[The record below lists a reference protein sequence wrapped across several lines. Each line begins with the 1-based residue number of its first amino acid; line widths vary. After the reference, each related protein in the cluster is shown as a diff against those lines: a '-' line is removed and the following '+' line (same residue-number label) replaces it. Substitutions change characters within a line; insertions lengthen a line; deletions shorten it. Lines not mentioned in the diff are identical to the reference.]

1 MPNIGRSLPPV
12 SIQEPETA
20 VRIPILLA
28 TCLLGV
34 TVQAADPLDAAID
47 TRLRSHE
54 AVKENQKRVD
64 AMADQSEELRQE
76 YRQVLGQIESLRAYN
91 GQLQRLVDKQEQKLA
106 SYRAQIGNVRV
117 IQQHLL
123 PFMLRM
129 IDVLEELIDSDLP
142 FLLEERRARVA
153 QLRKMMDDPSVSM
166 PEKFRRIN
174 EVYKIETDYG
184 RTIEAYTAPLEQNG
198 SSRTVDFLRL
208 GRVALY
214 YQTLDGNESGIWDVG
229 SGGWKRLEKSLNKE
243 VQHGLRIARKQVP
256 PDLLRLPVAAPEDAG
271 S

>member
-1 MPNIGRSLPPV
+1 M
-12 SIQEPETA
+12 QEQDTT

-28 TCLLGV
+28 AALIAV
-34 TVQAADPLDAAID
+34 TAQAAAPLDAAID
-47 TRLRSHE
+47 TRLKNHE
-54 AVKENQKRVD
+54 AVKENQKQVD
-64 AMADQSEELRQE
+64 AMADQSEDLRQE

-91 GQLQRLVDKQEQKLA
+91 SQLHRLVEKQEQKLA
-106 SYRAQIGNVRV
+106 SYRVQISNIRV

-129 IDVLEELIDSDLP
+129 IDVLEDLIDNDLP
-142 FLLEERRARVA
+142 FLLEERRARVV
-153 QLRKMMDDPSVSM
+153 QLRKMMDDPSMPM

-174 EVYKIETDYG
+174 EVYKLETDYG
-184 RTIEAYTAPLEQNG
+184 RTIEAYTAPLEQDG

-214 YQTLDGNESGIWDVG
+214 YQTLDGNESGIWDIRG
-229 SGGWKRLEKSLNKE
+229 RDWKRLEKSLNKE

-256 PDLLRLPVAAPEDAG
+256 PDLLRLPVTAPEDAG